1 MATMKDTLAQLES
14 RVVTLENYTGLLR
27 HRQKEE
33 AQRQQAEQDAIRNTA
48 FGGLPSEEEPLRIMV
63 TAAVGMRQLCDLSS
77 IAGEVNKAGF
87 RTRRGREFS
96 SGDMAEILKRRGFR
110 IPVYGVAL
118 RPSDQGMNEAVAR
131 DLLRRLPKPIAAGDL

>member
-14 RVVTLENYTGLLR
+14 RVATLENYTGLLR
-27 HRQKEE
+27 HRQQEE
-33 AQRQQAEQDAIRNTA
+33 AQRQQAEQEAIRNAA
-48 FGGLPSEEEPLRIMV
+48 FGGLAGEEEPLRIMV
-63 TAAVGMRQLCDLSS
+63 TAAPTMRQLCDLSS

-96 SGDMAEILKRRGFR
+96 SGDTAEILKRRGFR

-118 RPSDQGMNEAVAR
+118 RPSDQGTNEVVAR
-131 DLLRRLPKPIAAGDL
+131 DLLRRLPQPT